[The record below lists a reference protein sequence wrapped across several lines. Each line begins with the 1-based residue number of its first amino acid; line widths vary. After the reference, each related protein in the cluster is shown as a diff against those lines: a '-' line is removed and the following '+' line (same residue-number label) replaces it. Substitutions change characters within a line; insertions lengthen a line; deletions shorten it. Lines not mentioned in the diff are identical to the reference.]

1 MKRLCTILIVSLLFV
16 FMLASAALASENSPS
31 VARASDYLM
40 LYTVSL
46 NAMGDDEMEV
56 KFYVAGKRV
65 MDEIGVTKIRIEK
78 KVSGVWK
85 YDRTLYEEDY
95 ADMMIEDSG
104 DHKSSVVFTGT
115 PGVEYRA
122 TITAYAA
129 DADGSD
135 AKTKTSLPESC
146 Y

>member
-1 MKRLCTILIVSLLFV
+1 MKKLCSILIVSLLFV
-16 FMLASAALASENSPS
+16 FMLASAALASENSQS
-31 VARASDYLM
+31 VARASDYLS

-46 NAMGDDEMEV
+46 NAMGDGEMEV
-56 KFYVAGKRV
+56 DFYVLGKRM

-95 ADMMIEDSG
+95 ADMMIEDSRN
-104 DHKSSVVFTGT
+104 HKSSVAFTGT

-135 AKTKTSLPESC
+135 AKTTTSLSESC

>member
-16 FMLASAALASENSPS
+16 FMLSSVALASENSPS
-31 VARASDYLM
+31 AARASDYLM

-46 NAMGDDEMEV
+46 NAMGDGEMEV
-56 KFYVAGKRV
+56 EFYVLGKRV

-95 ADMMIEDSG
+95 SNMIVKDRDE
-104 DHKSSVVFTGT
+104 HESSVTFTGT

-129 DADGSD
+129 DANGSD
-135 AKTKTSLPESC
+135 AKTQNSTSESC